1 MNDECFSLRKQTRCK
16 SKAEKNFSA
25 ETLLS
30 STIRSKCTLI
40 TATSIANGEFLVT
53 DKYIYFFDC
62 SPATS
67 HANDFKYALSWLLSI
82 SLRRHNLRP
91 TALEFFLIDQRNF
104 LLNFNRQT
112 RREIYQTLISLKL
125 PSLRSIPSNFI
136 PIISPQEAFRE
147 SHVTEQWIARK
158 ISNFDYLM
166 MLNTMAGRTYND
178 LNQYPI
184 FPWILKDFSSQILDI
199 NDPNV
204 FRNLSKPIGLQ
215 NPKHVNEVKAK

>member
-1 MNDECFSLRKQTRCK
+1 MNGDCFSLRKQTRCK
-16 SKAEKNFSA
+16 FTGESVRAQM
-25 ETLLS
+25 LLS
-30 STIRSKCTLI
+30 SVIGTKCALI
-40 TATSIANGEFLVT
+40 TATAITSGEFLVT
-53 DKYIYFFDC
+53 DKYLYFFGC

-67 HANDFKYALSWLLSI
+67 HANDFKYSLSWLLSI

-104 LLNFNRQT
+104 LLNFNRQI

-125 PSLRSIPSNFI
+125 PAMRSIPSNFI

-147 SHVTEQWIARK
+147 SKATDQWVARK
-158 ISNFDYLM
+158 LSNFDYLM

-199 NDPNV
+199 NNPNV
-204 FRNLSKPIGLQ
+204 FRDLSKPIGIQ